1 MTRTCCLRATA
12 LLVVLALSPVLAPPL
27 NAQTTRADSAG
38 AVAAVQRFHDALAA
52 GESAGAATLLSADVM
67 IVESGNM
74 QSRLDYPGGHFGVDL
89 KASKNSKGV
98 RTMVKASVVGDVA
111 HVVSHTVTPPT
122 GANGSTDSEM
132 AELMVPSKSS
142 SAWMLRAVPSSSRRR
157 R

>member
-38 AVAAVQRFHDALAA
+38 AVAAVQCFHDALAA
-52 GESAGAATLLSADVM
+52 GDSAGAAALLSADVM
-67 IVESGNM
+67 IVESGNT
-74 QSRLDYPGGHFGVDL
+74 QSRLDYLGGHLGADM
-89 KASKNSKGV
+89 KASKDSKGV

-111 HVVSHTVTPPT
+111 YVVSRTVTPPT
-122 GANGSTDSEM
+122 GADGSTGSEM
-132 AELMVPSKSS
+132 AEHMVLSKGR
-142 SAWMLRAVPSSSRRR
+142 SAWLLRAVPWSSRRR